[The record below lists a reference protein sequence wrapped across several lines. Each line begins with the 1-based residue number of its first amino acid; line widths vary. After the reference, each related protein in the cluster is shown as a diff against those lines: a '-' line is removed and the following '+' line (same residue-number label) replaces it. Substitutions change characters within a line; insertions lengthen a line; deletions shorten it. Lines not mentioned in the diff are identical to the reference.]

1 MSTLQTGQSPASA
14 PAPAAGEAAASAPRA
29 SILLVDDQPARLL
42 AYEAVLHGLGVQCVR
57 ALSGPLALE
66 RLLEQEF
73 AAILLDV
80 NMPEMDGFEVAR
92 LVREH
97 PRLER
102 TPIIFV
108 TAVNVSELDR
118 LKGYELGAID
128 YIAVPV
134 VPEILRSKV
143 AVLVELYQR
152 RGQLL
157 ALNAELSAARAKL
170 AAEHDR
176 ALAARDAQLHALFE
190 HPSDLTAILKA
201 VRDESGAIVD
211 WLYTNI
217 NRNAAALIGRPRD
230 EIIGRRVSEVLPE
243 RAPTVF
249 GQLRQVVESREI
261 LRYDSQFAGRDLV
274 VTLFVA
280 GDDYVVS
287 TARDVTEGRRAENA
301 LRASEARYR
310 AVIDNAPVA
319 VAHNALDGRFQYV
332 NKAFCDLVGYD
343 SAELLTLTWQD
354 ITHPEDVDSDQSLAR
369 RVVDGELPHYTIDK
383 RYVRR
388 DGSIVWVKLF
398 GNILF
403 DDLARPVQGL
413 AVAIDITERLQ
424 SERRK
429 DEFLAMLAH
438 ELRNPVAPI
447 ASSAE
452 LLSRLVPQDNQRAL
466 VGIIQRQAVHLG
478 RLLDDL
484 LDVARI
490 TQGRIELRR
499 EAIDVGSCVQ
509 LAIETAEPL
518 IRSKAHQVTL
528 TQMLRP
534 IYVSADKVRFAQCI
548 ANVLVNAAKY
558 TPDGGEIRLRPYV
571 EGGAAVVEISDNGI
585 GIAPEFLPRIFELFA
600 QSERGLDR
608 SQGGLGVGLTV
619 CKQIAELHG
628 GSVEATSAGVGSG
641 STFTIRLPLVE
652 PPSDVTRPAEPQPDS
667 LLRVLIVD
675 DNRDAADSLAMLL
688 QFEGRQTLCV
698 YSGEEAL
705 QVVAAFNP
713 QLVLLDI
720 GLPGIDGYEVARR
733 LKATA
738 ADLRVIA
745 LSGYGQLEDRQRSAA
760 AGFDGHLVKP
770 IDLAAL
776 KHAFALAARG

>member
-1 MSTLQTGQSPASA
+1 MNTLQTGQSPAGEA
-14 PAPAAGEAAASAPRA
+14 PWAGEDGPATPRA

-42 AYEAVLHGLGVQCVR
+42 SYEAVLYGLGVQCVR
-57 ALSGPLALE
+57 ALSGPQALE

-134 VPEILRSKV
+134 VQEILRSKV

-152 RGQLL
+152 RGQLK
-157 ALNAELSAARAKL
+157 AVNEELSAARAKL
-170 AAEHDR
+170 AAEHER
-176 ALAARDAQLHALFE
+176 ALAERDAQLQALFE
-190 HPSDLTAILKA
+190 HPTDLTGILKA
-201 VRDESGAIVD
+201 VRDESGAIRD
-211 WLYTNI
+211 WLYTNV
-217 NRNAAALIGRPRD
+217 NSNAATLMGRSRK
-230 EIIGRRVSEVLPE
+230 EIIGRRLSELVPE
-243 RAPTVF
+243 RVPTVF
-249 GQLRQVVESREI
+249 AQLRHVVESRETV
-261 LRYDSQFAGRDLV
+261 RYDSQFAGRDLV
-274 VTLFVA
+274 ITLFA
-280 GDDYVVS
+280 ASDDYVVS
-287 TARDVTEGRRAENA
+287 SAQEVTEQR
-301 LRASEARYR
+301 
-310 AVIDNAPVA
+310 
-319 VAHNALDGRFQYV
+319 
-332 NKAFCDLVGYD
+332 
-343 SAELLTLTWQD
+343 
-354 ITHPEDVDSDQSLAR
+354 
-369 RVVDGELPHYTIDK
+369 
-383 RYVRR
+383 
-388 DGSIVWVKLF
+388 
-398 GNILF
+398 
-403 DDLARPVQGL
+403 
-413 AVAIDITERLQ
+413 RLQ
-424 SERRK
+424 RALEETDRRK

-452 LLSRLVPQDNQRAL
+452 LLSRLVPQENQRAL

-499 EAIDVGSCVQ
+499 EVIDVAAGVQ

-518 IRSKAHQVTL
+518 IRSKGHQLTL
-528 TQMLRP
+528 TQMLEP
-534 IYVSADKVRFAQCI
+534 IYVSADKVRLAQCI

-558 TPDGGEIRLRPYV
+558 TPDGGEIRIRPYV
-571 EGGAAVVEISDNGI
+571 DGSTAVVEISDNGI
-585 GIAPEFLPRIFELFA
+585 GVAPEFLPRIFELFT

-619 CKQIAELHG
+619 CKQIVELHG
-628 GSVEATSAGVGSG
+628 GSVAASSPGVGRG
-641 STFTIRLPLVE
+641 ATFTIRLPLAAQ
-652 PPSDVTRPAEPQPDS
+652 PAAVTRAAEPQPDA

-705 QVVAAFNP
+705 QVLTAFDP

-720 GLPGIDGYEVARR
+720 GLPGIDGYEVAGR
-733 LKATA
+733 LKAA
-738 ADLRVIA
+738 APKLHVIA
-745 LSGYGQLEDRQRSAA
+745 LSGYGQLEDRQRSTA
-760 AGFDGHLVKP
+760 AGFDAHLVKP
-770 IDLAAL
+770 VDLDAL
-776 KHAFALAARG
+776 KHVLALASRG

>member
-1 MSTLQTGQSPASA
+1 MSTLQTGQSSTSA
-14 PAPAAGEAAASAPRA
+14 TARVAGEAVAPSPGV

-66 RLLEQEF
+66 RLLDQQF

-108 TAVNVSELDR
+108 TAEKVSALDR
-118 LKGYELGAID
+118 LKGYQLGAID
-128 YIAVPV
+128 YIEVPV

-143 AVLVELYQR
+143 AVLVELHQR

-157 ALNAELSAARAKL
+157 ALNAELNAARAKL
-170 AAEHDR
+170 DAEHAT
-176 ALAARDAQLHALFE
+176 ALAERDARLQALFE
-190 HPSDLTAILKA
+190 HPTDLYVIFKA
-201 VRDESGAIVD
+201 QRDASGAVVD
-211 WLYTNI
+211 WIYTNV
-217 NRNAAALIGRPRD
+217 NRNAIELLGRPRD
-230 EIIGRRVSEVLPE
+230 QIVGHRMSEVVPD
-243 RAPTVF
+243 RAEHAAAMCKAA
-249 GQLRQVVESREI
+249 LESRDPVS
-261 LRYDSQFAGRDLV
+261 YQASYAGRDFAI
-274 VTLFVA
+274 TLFA
-280 GDDYVVS
+280 ADGDHVVN
-287 TARDVTEGRRAENA
+287 TTR
-301 LRASEARYR
+301 
-310 AVIDNAPVA
+310 
-319 VAHNALDGRFQYV
+319 
-332 NKAFCDLVGYD
+332 
-343 SAELLTLTWQD
+343 
-354 ITHPEDVDSDQSLAR
+354 
-369 RVVDGELPHYTIDK
+369 
-383 RYVRR
+383 
-388 DGSIVWVKLF
+388 
-398 GNILF
+398 
-403 DDLARPVQGL
+403 
-413 AVAIDITERLQ
+413 DITEQRKLQ
-424 SERRK
+424 AALQENDRRK

-447 ASSAE
+447 ANSAE
-452 LLSRLVPQDNQRAL
+452 LLSRLVPHENQRTL

-499 EAIDVGSCVQ
+499 EVIDMASCVQ

-518 IRSKAHQVTL
+518 IRSKGHELTL
-528 TQMLRP
+528 TQMLEP
-534 IYVSADKVRFAQCI
+534 IYVSADKVRLGQCI

-558 TPDGGEIRLRPYV
+558 TPDGGEIRIRPYV
-571 EGGAAVVEISDNGI
+571 EGSNAVVEISDNGI

-619 CKQIAELHG
+619 CKRIVEMHG
-628 GSVEATSAGVGSG
+628 GSVAASSEGVERGAM
-641 STFTIRLPLVE
+641 FTVRLPLAE
-652 PPSDVTRPAEPQPDS
+652 QPAAATRTAELKPDS

-705 QVVAAFNP
+705 QGLAAFNP

-720 GLPGIDGYEVARR
+720 GLPGMDGYEVARH
-733 LKATA
+733 LKEA
-738 ADLRVIA
+738 APELHVIA
-745 LSGYGQLEDRQRSAA
+745 LSGYGQLEDRQRSAE
-760 AGFDGHLVKP
+760 AGFDGHLLKP
-770 IDLAAL
+770 VDLAAL
-776 KHAFALAARG
+776 KHALALAARS

>member
-14 PAPAAGEAAASAPRA
+14 AAPAAGEAAASAARA

-42 AYEAVLHGLGVQCVR
+42 AYEAVLHGLGVHCVR
-57 ALSGPLALE
+57 ALSGPQALE

-157 ALNAELSAARAKL
+157 AVNAALSAARAQL
-170 AAEHDR
+170 DAAHEK
-176 ALAARDAQLHALFE
+176 ALAERDAQLQALFE
-190 HPSDLTAILKA
+190 HPTDLTGILKA
-201 VRDESGAIVD
+201 VRDESGAVVD
-211 WLYTNI
+211 WTYTNV
-217 NRNAAALIGRPRD
+217 NRNAAALMGRSRD
-230 EIIGRRVSEVLPE
+230 EILGRRISEL
-243 RAPTVF
+243 APQRVATVF
-249 GQLRQVVESREI
+249 AQLHRVVESRQI
-261 LRYDSQFAGRDLV
+261 VRYETQFGDRDLV
-274 VTLFVA
+274 VTLFA
-280 GDDYVVS
+280 ASDDYVVS
-287 TARDVTEGRRAENA
+287 SAQDVTEQRKLQR
-301 LRASEARYR
+301 
-310 AVIDNAPVA
+310 
-319 VAHNALDGRFQYV
+319 
-332 NKAFCDLVGYD
+332 
-343 SAELLTLTWQD
+343 ELQETD
-354 ITHPEDVDSDQSLAR
+354 
-369 RVVDGELPHYTIDK
+369 
-383 RYVRR
+383 
-388 DGSIVWVKLF
+388 
-398 GNILF
+398 
-403 DDLARPVQGL
+403 
-413 AVAIDITERLQ
+413 
-424 SERRK
+424 RRK

-447 ASSAE
+447 ANASE
-452 LLSRLVPQDNQRAL
+452 LLSRLVPHENQRAL

-499 EAIDVGSCVQ
+499 EVTDVAACVQ

-518 IRSKAHQVTL
+518 IRSKGHQVTL
-528 TQMLRP
+528 TQMLQP
-534 IYVSADKVRFAQCI
+534 ICVSADKVRLAQCI

-558 TPDGGEIRLRPYV
+558 TPDGGEIRIRPYV
-571 EGGAAVVEISDNGI
+571 DGSAAVVEISDNGI

-619 CKQIAELHG
+619 CKQIVELHG
-628 GSVEATSAGVGSG
+628 GSVAASSPGVGRG
-641 STFTIRLPLVE
+641 ATFTIRLPLVE
-652 PPSDVTRPAEPQPDS
+652 PPAAVTRAAEPQPDA
-667 LLRVLIVD
+667 LMRVLIVD
-675 DNRDAADSLAMLL
+675 DNRDAADSLALLL

-705 QVVAAFNP
+705 QAVAAFDP

-733 LKATA
+733 LRA
-738 ADLRVIA
+738 AASDLRVIA
-745 LSGYGQLEDRQRSAA
+745 LSGYGQIEDRQRSAA
-760 AGFDGHLVKP
+760 AGFDAHLVKP
-770 IDLAAL
+770 VDLDAL
-776 KHAFALAARG
+776 KHALARACQG

>member
-1 MSTLQTGQSPASA
+1 MNTLQTNQSSASTVVGEAQSP
-14 PAPAAGEAAASAPRA
+14 APRA

-42 AYEAVLHGLGVQCVR
+42 SYEAVLYGLGIQCVR
-57 ALSGPLALE
+57 ALSGAQALE

-97 PRLER
+97 PRLEL

-108 TAVNVSELDR
+108 TAVNISELDR

-143 AVLVELYQR
+143 AVLVELHQR
-152 RGQLL
+152 RGQLK
-157 ALNAELSAARAKL
+157 AVNAELSAARAKL
-170 AAEHDR
+170 DAEHQK
-176 ALAARDAQLHALFE
+176 ALAERDAQLQTLFE
-190 HPSDLTAILKA
+190 HPTDLTGILKA
-201 VRDESGAIVD
+201 VRDESGALVD
-211 WLYTNI
+211 WIYTNV
-217 NRNAAALIGRPRD
+217 NRNAAAIMGRSRD
-230 EIIGRRVSEVLPE
+230 EIVGRRVSELAPE

-249 GQLRQVVESREI
+249 AQLRRVVELREPV
-261 LRYDSQFAGRDLV
+261 RYESQFAGRDLV
-274 VTLFVA
+274 ITLFA
-280 GDDYVVS
+280 ASDDYVVS
-287 TARDVTEGRRAENA
+287 NAQDVTEQRKLQRALE
-301 LRASEARYR
+301 ET
-310 AVIDNAPVA
+310 D
-319 VAHNALDGRFQYV
+319 
-332 NKAFCDLVGYD
+332 
-343 SAELLTLTWQD
+343 
-354 ITHPEDVDSDQSLAR
+354 
-369 RVVDGELPHYTIDK
+369 
-383 RYVRR
+383 
-388 DGSIVWVKLF
+388 
-398 GNILF
+398 
-403 DDLARPVQGL
+403 
-413 AVAIDITERLQ
+413 
-424 SERRK
+424 RRK

-447 ASSAE
+447 ANAAE
-452 LLSRLVPQDNQRAL
+452 LLARLVPQENQRTL

-490 TQGRIELRR
+490 TRGRIELRR
-499 EAIDVGSCVQ
+499 EVIDVATCVHM
-509 LAIETAEPL
+509 AIETAEPL
-518 IRSKAHQVTL
+518 IRSKAHQLTL
-528 TQMLRP
+528 TQTLEP
-534 IYVSADKVRFAQCI
+534 ICVSADKVRLGQCI

-558 TPDGGEIRLRPYV
+558 TPDGGEIRIRPHV
-571 EGGAAVVEISDNGI
+571 EGNTAVVEIADNGI

-619 CKQIAELHG
+619 CKQIVELHG
-628 GSVEATSAGVGSG
+628 GSVVASSPGVGHG
-641 STFTIRLPLVE
+641 STFTIRLPLTEQAATE
-652 PPSDVTRPAEPQPDS
+652 PRAAELQSDS

-698 YSGEEAL
+698 YSGEQAL
-705 QVVAAFNP
+705 EMLAAFQP

-733 LKATA
+733 LKAA
-738 ADLRVIA
+738 APGLQVIA
-745 LSGYGQLEDRQRSAA
+745 LSGYAQLEDRQRSAA
-760 AGFDGHLVKP
+760 AGFDAHLVKP
-770 IDLAAL
+770 IDLDAL
-776 KHAFALAARG
+776 KRALAPASRG

>member
-1 MSTLQTGQSPASA
+1 MSTLQTGQT
-14 PAPAAGEAAASAPRA
+14 PAPAVAGEAPATAPRA

-42 AYEAVLHGLGVQCVR
+42 SYEAVLYGLGVQCVR
-57 ALSGPLALE
+57 ALSGPQALE

-108 TAVNVSELDR
+108 TAVHVSELDR

-143 AVLVELYQR
+143 AVLVELHQR
-152 RGQLL
+152 RGQLK

-170 AAEHDR
+170 DVEHQK
-176 ALAARDAQLHALFE
+176 ALAEREAQLQTLFE
-190 HPSDLTAILKA
+190 HPTDLTAILKA

-211 WLYTNI
+211 WIYTNV
-217 NRNAAALIGRPRD
+217 NRNAAAIMGRSRD
-230 EIIGRRVSEVLPE
+230 EILGRSVSELAPE
-243 RAPTVF
+243 RVPIVF
-249 GQLRQVVESREI
+249 AQLRRVVESREPV
-261 LRYDSQFAGRDLV
+261 RYESQFAGRDLII
-274 VTLFVA
+274 TLFAA

-287 TARDVTEGRRAENA
+287 NAQDVTEQHQLQRA
-301 LRASEARYR
+301 
-310 AVIDNAPVA
+310 
-319 VAHNALDGRFQYV
+319 
-332 NKAFCDLVGYD
+332 
-343 SAELLTLTWQD
+343 
-354 ITHPEDVDSDQSLAR
+354 
-369 RVVDGELPHYTIDK
+369 
-383 RYVRR
+383 
-388 DGSIVWVKLF
+388 
-398 GNILF
+398 
-403 DDLARPVQGL
+403 
-413 AVAIDITERLQ
+413 LQ
-424 SERRK
+424 ETDRRK

-447 ASSAE
+447 ANAAE
-452 LLSRLVPQDNQRAL
+452 LLSRLVPQENQRTL

-499 EAIDVGSCVQ
+499 EVIDVATCVH

-518 IRSKAHQVTL
+518 IRSKAHRLTL
-528 TQMLRP
+528 TQTLEP
-534 IYVSADKVRFAQCI
+534 IYVPADKVRLGQCI

-558 TPDGGEIRLRPYV
+558 TPDGGEIRIRPHV
-571 EGGAAVVEISDNGI
+571 DGNTAVVEIADNGI

-619 CKQIAELHG
+619 CKQIVELHG
-628 GSVEATSAGVGSG
+628 GNVIASSPGVGHG
-641 STFTIRLPLVE
+641 STFTIRLPL
-652 PPSDVTRPAEPQPDS
+652 AEQAATSPRAAALQPDS
-667 LLRVLIVD
+667 LQRVLIVD

-698 YSGEEAL
+698 YSGEQAL
-705 QVVAAFNP
+705 EVLAAFQP

-720 GLPGIDGYEVARR
+720 GLPGMDGYEVARR
-733 LKATA
+733 LKAA
-738 ADLRVIA
+738 ARGLHVIA
-745 LSGYGQLEDRQRSAA
+745 LSGYAQLEDRQRSAA
-760 AGFDGHLVKP
+760 AGFDAHLVKP
-770 IDLAAL
+770 VDLDAL
-776 KHAFALAARG
+776 KRAFTSG

>member
-1 MSTLQTGQSPASA
+1 MNTLQTGQSPAGEA
-14 PAPAAGEAAASAPRA
+14 PRAGEDGPATPRA

-42 AYEAVLHGLGVQCVR
+42 SYEAVLYGLGVQCVR
-57 ALSGPLALE
+57 ALSGSQALE

-134 VPEILRSKV
+134 VQEILRSKV

-152 RGQLL
+152 RGQLK
-157 ALNAELSAARAKL
+157 AVNEELSAARAKL
-170 AAEHDR
+170 AAEHER
-176 ALAARDAQLHALFE
+176 TLAERDAQLQALFE
-190 HPSDLTAILKA
+190 HPTDLTGILKA
-201 VRDESGAIVD
+201 VRDESGAIQD
-211 WLYTNI
+211 WLYTNV
-217 NRNAAALIGRPRD
+217 NSNAATLMGRSRK
-230 EIIGRRVSEVLPE
+230 EIIGRRLSELVPE

-249 GQLRQVVESREI
+249 AQLRHVVESRETV
-261 LRYDSQFAGRDLV
+261 RYDSQFAGRDLV
-274 VTLFVA
+274 VTLFA
-280 GDDYVVS
+280 ASDDYVVS
-287 TARDVTEGRRAENA
+287 SAQEVTEQR
-301 LRASEARYR
+301 
-310 AVIDNAPVA
+310 
-319 VAHNALDGRFQYV
+319 
-332 NKAFCDLVGYD
+332 
-343 SAELLTLTWQD
+343 
-354 ITHPEDVDSDQSLAR
+354 
-369 RVVDGELPHYTIDK
+369 
-383 RYVRR
+383 
-388 DGSIVWVKLF
+388 
-398 GNILF
+398 
-403 DDLARPVQGL
+403 
-413 AVAIDITERLQ
+413 RLQ
-424 SERRK
+424 RALEETDRRK

-452 LLSRLVPQDNQRAL
+452 LLSRLVPQENQRAL

-499 EAIDVGSCVQ
+499 EVIDVAAGVQ

-518 IRSKAHQVTL
+518 IRSKGHQLTL
-528 TQMLRP
+528 TQMLEP
-534 IYVSADKVRFAQCI
+534 IYVSADKVRLAQCI

-558 TPDGGEIRLRPYV
+558 TPDGGEIRIRPYV
-571 EGGAAVVEISDNGI
+571 DGSTAVVEISDNGI
-585 GIAPEFLPRIFELFA
+585 GVAPEFLPRIFELFT

-619 CKQIAELHG
+619 CKQIVELHG
-628 GSVEATSAGVGSG
+628 GSVAASSPGVGRG
-641 STFTIRLPLVE
+641 ATFTIRLPLAAQ
-652 PPSDVTRPAEPQPDS
+652 PAAVTRAAEPQPDA

-705 QVVAAFNP
+705 QILTAFDP

-720 GLPGIDGYEVARR
+720 GLPGIDGYEVAGR
-733 LKATA
+733 LKAA
-738 ADLRVIA
+738 APKLHVIA
-745 LSGYGQLEDRQRSAA
+745 LSGYGQLEDRQRSTA
-760 AGFDGHLVKP
+760 AGFDAHLVKP
-770 IDLAAL
+770 VDLDAL
-776 KHAFALAARG
+776 KHVLALASRG